1 MRALLFITLLALA
14 ACSWDPET
22 PTAIIDVDGIPTD
35 VATGVD
41 HLDVSVTDTSGTP
54 KTYRPSFQPGSIASG
69 SLELS
74 LALPVGAFTIQVKA
88 ADRNN
93 TVRATGAG
101 AGTSPTT
108 VPVLIHLL

>member
-1 MRALLFITLLALA
+1 MRALALMALLALA

-35 VATGVD
+35 LAKGVD

-74 LALPVGAFTIQVKA
+74 LALPSGPFTISVTA
-88 ADRNN
+88 ADRNG
-93 TVRATGAG
+93 TTRAAGSG

>member
-1 MRALLFITLLALA
+1 MRALLFMALLALA

-22 PTAIIDVDGIPTD
+22 PTAIIDIDGIPTD
-35 VATGVD
+35 VAKGVD

-54 KTYRPSFQPGSIASG
+54 KPYRPSFQPGSIASG

-74 LALPVGAFTIQVKA
+74 LALPPGAFTITVTA
-88 ADRNN
+88 ADRNGIAHG
-93 TVRATGAG
+93 TGSGAG
-101 AGTSPTT
+101 ISPTT